1 MFYETEKKG
10 LTNDHHVYH
19 DSNFDKTYEEWKTQK
34 SGFLSTFPFGSFAFA
49 RLDERL
55 KDEPLWKNASRQ
67 PGRDPMGLTPS
78 QPNIEFFSTECY
90 GGPKQYDQ
98 FPINHQHA
106 FSMIA
111 ELFAPKSRGSVT
123 LKSAEALENPIVDC
137 NYLADPLDLLVLSE
151 ACRFGNEVVMKGAGT
166 KDIVKGS
173 WPPNLNHHS
182 YTTREEWVPYVKEHA
197 TTCESFIFFSFRTVF
212 GVTDLIVFLL

>member
-1 MFYETEKKG
+1 M
-10 LTNDHHVYH
+10 
-19 DSNFDKTYEEWKTQK
+19 
-34 SGFLSTFPFGSFAFA
+34 
-49 RLDERL
+49 
-55 KDEPLWKNASRQ
+55 
-67 PGRDPMGLTPS
+67 
-78 QPNIEFFSTECY
+78 
-90 GGPKQYDQ
+90 
-98 FPINHQHA
+98 
-106 FSMIA
+106 
-111 ELFAPKSRGSVT
+111 T